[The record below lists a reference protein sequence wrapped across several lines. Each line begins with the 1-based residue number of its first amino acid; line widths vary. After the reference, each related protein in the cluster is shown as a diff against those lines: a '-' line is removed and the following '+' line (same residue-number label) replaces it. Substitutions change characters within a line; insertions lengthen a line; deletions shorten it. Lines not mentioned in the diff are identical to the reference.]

1 MLVPLQQSGPYPRAV
16 LPCGPLGQG
25 LQPALGEQACQ
36 GLIALMAFTLL
47 ALSCAGQPS
56 WANGADG
63 VGEAFSVPMRC
74 QVNGGAWHEC
84 QMVVD
89 QVGSHWQLVLGNDR
103 YGFQHDGRGLVRMRR
118 GSGAWSTVEP
128 RWTADA
134 SLCWDGLCAQGAIP
148 LD

>member
-1 MLVPLQQSGPYPRAV
+1 MSRPDRPDGFHPVGAQLRRPAF
-16 LPCGPLGQG
+16 LGQRG
-25 LQPALGEQACQ
+25 RWG
-36 GLIALMAFTLL
+36 
-47 ALSCAGQPS
+47 
-56 WANGADG
+56 
-63 VGEAFSVPMRC
+63 GEAFSVPLRC

-118 GSGAWSTVEP
+118 GSGAWSRVEP